1 MAAKQRPL
9 DNSPVTIEYVQIPV
23 SENNV
28 QNKIVKINFH
38 ILLDDIDDV
47 LWISNDFLLRQHNL
61 TAT

>member
-47 LWISNDFLLRQHNL
+47 L
-61 TAT
+61 